1 MLSLQPQPDA
11 ITSEQCDL
19 IQSTWKEVARP
30 KNSTESNVIG
40 LTIGMA
46 FYDVCV
52 VREGLLYRIGPAMS
66 VRMLRTV
73 FFLHLAV
80 ACFSQRNMRLFCS
93 FRCERAEAV
102 RAQAR
107 V

>member
-1 MLSLQPQPDA
+1 MQGMAILVTHCCSYVPSFLYVVDLCFMLSLQSQPDA

-52 VREGLLYRIGPAMS
+52 VGGLYRIGPG
-66 VRMLRTV
+66 
-73 FFLHLAV
+73 LAV
-80 ACFSQRNMRLFCS
+80 
-93 FRCERAEAV
+93 
-102 RAQAR
+102 
-107 V
+107 